1 MEYINIININMKIYK
16 NKIEIQ
22 ELTNYAR
29 K

>member
-22 ELTNYAR
+22 ELTNYVR